1 MIGLDTNVLVRYIMQ
16 DDERQSLMAS
26 RLTESLTTEEPGF
39 VSIVSVI
46 ELGWV
51 LGGAYGLDRQQLAQ
65 AFEALLRTKE
75 VVIDRA
81 ENVWQALRVH
91 QAGQADFVDALIE
104 RISAAAGCRQT
115 MTFDRGAAKHAGM
128 TLVA

>member
-26 RLTESLTTEEPGF
+26 RLMESLTTEEPGF

-91 QAGQADFVDALIE
+91 QAGQADFADALSE